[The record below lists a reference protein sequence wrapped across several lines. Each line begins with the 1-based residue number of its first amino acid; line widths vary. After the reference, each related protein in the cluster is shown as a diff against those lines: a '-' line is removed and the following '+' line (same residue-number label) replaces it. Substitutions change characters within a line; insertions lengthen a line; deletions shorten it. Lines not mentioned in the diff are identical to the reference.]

1 MVVWCRFS
9 VLSWASRSGGICST
23 CDLRALEVRLLED
36 VCSSC
41 CRRVSEHA
49 VVLREVLLL
58 SGVGGVVHGVS
69 KAMLRPS
76 FQSSSFFLSI
86 RCRQAERVDLLMLGL
101 TPVCICSSFILATG
115 CCFKRQELTSTRFS
129 EEATF
134 EGLER
139 LCLSAESTHSSVA
152 WSVEAANPDIM
163 SLLSSWWCCFTNVF
177 AGLECLR
184 LRLVAT
190 GPSPSFDSAWSRD
203 YL

>member
-1 MVVWCRFS
+1 MCRSTQWSCVKCCSRAVLEASSMAFPRRCCGLLLNLPPFS
-9 VLSWASRSGGICST
+9 RLFGVDKRSVST
-23 CDLRALEVRLLED
+23 CSCLVSLL
-36 VCSSC
+36 
-41 CRRVSEHA
+41 
-49 VVLREVLLL
+49 
-58 SGVGGVVHGVS
+58 
-69 KAMLRPS
+69 
-76 FQSSSFFLSI
+76 F
-86 RCRQAERVDLLMLGL
+86 
-101 TPVCICSSFILATG
+101 CICSSFILATG

-139 LCLSAESTHSSVA
+139 LCLSAESTHPSVA
-152 WSVEAANPDIM
+152 WSVEAANPDIV